1 MARLHAE
8 RTAAAFGLFTVPFS
22 LSGQP
27 AISVLLHWWAQG
39 LPIGVQVIA
48 DVGREDTLL
57 RLAAQLEQATP
68 WRPRFPGIFA

>member
-1 MARLHAE
+1 M
-8 RTAAAFGLFTVPFS
+8 AAAFGLFTLPFS

-27 AISVLLHWWAQG
+27 AISLPLHWSADG

-57 RLAAQLEQATP
+57 RLAAQLEQAIP
-68 WRPRFPGIFA
+68 WRHRFPCIFA